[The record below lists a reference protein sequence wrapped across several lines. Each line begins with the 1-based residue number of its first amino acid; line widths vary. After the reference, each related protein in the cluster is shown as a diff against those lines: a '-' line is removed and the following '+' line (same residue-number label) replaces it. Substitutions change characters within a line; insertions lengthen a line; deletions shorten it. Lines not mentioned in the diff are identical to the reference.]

1 MILTYD
7 LLKSAID
14 QAEADGLAV
23 VYVILNHREARIPLE
38 LAYSWLTDLI

>member
-14 QAEADGLAV
+14 QAEAEGLMV
-23 VYVILNHREARIPLE
+23 VQVILAHRETRIPLE
-38 LAYSWLTDLI
+38 LAYRWLTDLI